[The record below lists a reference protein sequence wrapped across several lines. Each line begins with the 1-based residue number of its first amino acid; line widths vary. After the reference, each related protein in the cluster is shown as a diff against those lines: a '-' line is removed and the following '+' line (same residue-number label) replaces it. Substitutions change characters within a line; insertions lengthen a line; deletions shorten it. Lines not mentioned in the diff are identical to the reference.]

1 MYISFGGNV
10 PITSSARTKISALD
24 KEAVGTTDKKRL
36 AELCRLGSKLACR
49 YAGIPETTAA
59 QEVEYARV
67 RDVQATADRNA
78 TADRLI
84 SAGVNPRIAEAV
96 RTPGKHVIYT
106 KDIEEAERIVR
117 ENYSEEM
124 ANELLDDF
132 YKIRTPWYKRT
143 KTIVIAGAIVASLLI
158 AAVFY
163 GGPQRT

>member
-10 PITSSARTKISALD
+10 PITSSVRTSVSALD
-24 KEAVGTTDKKRL
+24 AEAVNTTDKKRL

-59 QEVEYARV
+59 QETEYARV

-96 RTPGKHVIYT
+96 RTGKDVIYA
-106 KDIEEAERIVR
+106 KDVEEVERIVR
-117 ENYSEEM
+117 ENFSEEM

-132 YKIRTPWYKRT
+132 YKVRTPWYKRT
-143 KTIVIAGAIVASLLI
+143 KTIVIAGVIVASLLV

-163 GGPQRT
+163 GGPQRV